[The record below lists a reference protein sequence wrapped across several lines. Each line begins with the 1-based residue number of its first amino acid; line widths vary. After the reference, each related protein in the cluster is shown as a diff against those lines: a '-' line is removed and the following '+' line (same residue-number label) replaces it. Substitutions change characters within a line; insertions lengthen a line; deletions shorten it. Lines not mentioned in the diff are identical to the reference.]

1 VTLAARG
8 IAVLP
13 GERSRIGP
21 GQFIRI
27 STSQLKA
34 EQVDIIA
41 DAIVLALG

>member
-1 VTLAARG
+1 MLVG
-8 IAVLP
+8 DD
-13 GERSRIGP
+13 RIGP

-34 EQVDIIA
+34 EQVDVIA